1 MRPGRY
7 RSRYRLHRRGSS
19 AASKLRHMESNDNQ
33 KLELVYTLFC
43 DDVRLEVG
51 NKLSYMGVFQTIVV
65 PQVPVWLPKLA
76 VVNHWRGAGAHLSEV
91 RVLMPDRQQALVVSQ
106 PARFEITHGSADN
119 ISFFVNVT
127 FPVSGEYWV
136 QTLVDSNLFEERGLI
151 VSDEQLIASSGEE
164 SASVN

>member
-1 MRPGRY
+1 MDLPQEKQQQ
-7 RSRYRLHRRGSS
+7 
-19 AASKLRHMESNDNQ
+19 AQ
-33 KLELVYTLFC
+33 LELVYTLFC

-65 PQVPVWLPKLA
+65 PQLPVWLPKLA

-119 ISFFVNVT
+119 ISFFVHVT
-127 FPVSGEYWV
+127 FPLTSQYLVSA
-136 QTLVDSNLFEERGLI
+136 LIDSNLFDARVLV
-151 VSDEQLIASSGEE
+151 VSDQQLIAPEEEE
-164 SASVN
+164 SEAVN